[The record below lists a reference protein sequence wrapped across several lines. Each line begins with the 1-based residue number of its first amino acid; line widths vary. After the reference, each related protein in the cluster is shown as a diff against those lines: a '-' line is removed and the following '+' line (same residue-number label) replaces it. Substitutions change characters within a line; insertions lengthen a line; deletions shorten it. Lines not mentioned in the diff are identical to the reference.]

1 MHKSGAEMRGI
12 MRSYN
17 QLDEKQTLLNYKYGY
32 QAFFIT
38 MAEMMIAVAVYG
50 CVEPR
55 DAIYKWVQSI
65 DVTTLL
71 FVMAAIPF
79 AYYSIRAMLDNCV
92 QKNNNYLLYIYAPIF
107 SIIVLGNK
115 KIFFIPFLILLWILF
130 FLNLYTSIRNKRL
143 EK

>member
-1 MHKSGAEMRGI
+1 MK
-12 MRSYN
+12 SYN

-38 MAEMMIAVAVYG
+38 MAEMMIAAVVYG

-55 DAIYKWVQSI
+55 DAIYQSIQSI
-65 DVTTLL
+65 DVTMLL
-71 FVMAAIPF
+71 FVMAEIPF

-92 QKNNNYLLYIYAPIF
+92 QKNRNYLLYIYAPFF
-107 SIIVLGNK
+107 SVIALGSKNN
-115 KIFFIPFLILLWILF
+115 FFIPFLILLWILF